1 MKTKRGN
8 FTFMLLIL
16 PSLAGIMLFYFIPF
30 AVSLYYAMI
39 DNVANMN
46 FVWFDNFAATLT
58 NELFLQAS
66 GNTLFFMIVSIPIG
80 IFLSLSIALCL
91 KKMKRGRIIASIA
104 LLLPIVVPS
113 GTIVYFWK
121 IIFDTNGLMNKGL
134 SMLGFEIANPG
145 QGPFAMVIIILVFL
159 WKNVAYNVVLFW
171 SGLNWIPKVYYEQ
184 YALEGGSPIKQFKNI
199 TLVYLMPTTFVVI
212 LMSIVNSFKVFREI
226 YLLYGAYPTTEI
238 YMLQHYINNQ
248 FASLNMQK
256 LSSAAY
262 ILFLVISVVLL
273 ILFYAQKKTTDT
285 YQ

>member
-1 MKTKRGN
+1 MKIKKSNRI
-8 FTFMLLIL
+8 FILLIL
-16 PSLAGIMLFYFIPF
+16 PSLLGIMLFYFIPF

-46 FVWFDNFAATLT
+46 FVWFDNFIQTLT
-58 NELFLQAS
+58 NDLFLQAS
-66 GNTLFFMIVSIPIG
+66 GNTLFFMAVSIPIG
-80 IFLSLSIALCL
+80 IFLSLCIALCL

-121 IIFDTNGLMNKGL
+121 IIFDTNGLMNKAL
-134 SMLGFEIANPG
+134 SMMGFEISNPG

-184 YALEGGSPIKQFKNI
+184 YSLEGGSPLKQFKNI

-226 YLLYGAYPTTEI
+226 YLLYGAYPTTEV